1 MSHFDHTVLCKIYFG
16 TQFFKVV
23 FSCSFQGFLKLFQS
37 SFLDIVYFSFI
48 IGPVL
53 VPFYAIQDNGAR
65 FGKSLKVSDCQ

>member
-16 TQFFKVV
+16 AQFFKVV

-53 VPFYAIQDNGAR
+53 VSFYAIQDNGAR